1 MGLRTLQVNTK
12 QITRDFK
19 EILKEYDICQNI
31 SSIITDNAANMTC
44 AFEVQMLEKHSD
56 ESEKESGQRVN
67 VFPVLLILCNS
78 LCENQH
84 GQGEK

>member
-44 AFEVQMLEKHSD
+44 AFEVQMPEKHSD

-78 LCENQH
+78 LCEN
-84 GQGEK
+84 